1 MTFEL
6 KKDENIPDCTVAAIS
21 YDNQLLAIDT
31 GSADSAK
38 EKLLRV
44 FRIDDGSPVSEMD
57 F

>member
-6 KKDENIPDCTVAAIS
+6 KKDEAVPDCTVAAIS